1 MKKVSVVF
9 TLSILFL
16 GMIMRA
22 PFTTIPTVLPEIA
35 QTFHMQLGALGILTT
50 IPLLIFAGLSSFAGK
65 IMQRFG
71 LERVLLAAILF
82 IFIGSILR
90 IAGYGPMLVGTVLIG
105 LGITFINVLLP
116 ATLIK
121 YVPAQIGQYTGLY
134 STTMTVSTAL
144 FQMIAVPIVA
154 IASWQVLIVIL
165 SIVVGLAGIIWL
177 LNMREVAAAAHAIQ
191 TPQVT
196 PEFAKVNPWSNKYAW
211 AILVAA
217 GVQSALFYTTIAWVP
232 TMAQD
237 AGLSGSEAGIIIG
250 WMSLIG
256 LPISVILPSY
266 YARVDY
272 KKRRLAVVVA
282 VLAWLV
288 GVLMMFNQSSSF
300 IWWFII
306 MTLAGIGATAVFMY
320 IVIAYA
326 IRTRNHIESA
336 VLSGMAQ
343 SGGYLIAA
351 FTPTGA
357 GLIYTTTHSWDL
369 LIVGMVIL
377 LVIFGAVVWFSERE
391 ATIFE

>member
-35 QTFHMQLGALGILTT
+35 QTFHMQIGALGILTT

-82 IFIGSILR
+82 IFIGSISR

-191 TPQVT
+191 TPQFT
-196 PEFAKVNPWSNKYAW
+196 PEFAKVKVQDVPVEPSKLKEPVAAPENDTCRDVCS
-211 AILVAA
+211 LVALT
-217 GVQSALFYTTIAWVP
+217 AL
-232 TMAQD
+232 
-237 AGLSGSEAGIIIG
+237 
-250 WMSLIG
+250 
-256 LPISVILPSY
+256 
-266 YARVDY
+266 
-272 KKRRLAVVVA
+272 
-282 VLAWLV
+282 
-288 GVLMMFNQSSSF
+288 
-300 IWWFII
+300 
-306 MTLAGIGATAVFMY
+306 
-320 IVIAYA
+320 
-326 IRTRNHIESA
+326 A
-336 VLSGMAQ
+336 VLSSLLSCNNLACFADTGLVA
-343 SGGYLIAA
+343 SLVVKLSTTSDLGIKSASIISLI
-351 FTPTGA
+351 FEVNVLNSQLNHCLA
-357 GLIYTTTHSWDL
+357 GFLVIGKPSVKTRSSTSFCPSL
-369 LIVGMVIL
+369 ANSESLSIVIL
-377 LVIFGAVVWFSERE
+377 FLNN
-391 ATIFE
+391 